1 MEMDLKKVKIGIL
14 GGGAMGEAIIRGI
27 LKAKLFTAQQVN
39 VSDASEQRLKILK
52 DTYKIKPY
60 TDNKKLVADFGVI
73 IIAVK
78 PQVLPAVLKECA
90 SASDKAKLFL
100 SIAAGVKSDAIAALL
115 SGKCRVIRAM
125 PNTAAR
131 VLESATALC
140 SGPNATNDDMKAAEK
155 IFAALGK
162 TVLVEEKLMDAVTGL
177 SGSGPAY
184 VFLFLEALID
194 AGVKVG
200 LTRAVA
206 SELAAQTIFGAAMLV
221 KETQESATKLK
232 EQVTSPGG
240 TTISGL
246 HVLEKGGFRGLVMD
260 AVEAAT
266 NRSKELGK

>member
-1 MEMDLKKVKIGIL
+1 MDLKKAKIAIL

-27 LKAKLFTAQQVN
+27 IKGKVFSPQQIT
-39 VSDASEQRLKILK
+39 VSDVTAQRLKYLK
-52 DTYKIKPY
+52 DTYKIKPF
-60 TDNKKLVADFGVI
+60 TDNKKLVTDSSII

-78 PQVLPAVLKECA
+78 PQVLPAVMKECC
-90 SASDKAKLFL
+90 SVTDQTKLFI
-100 SIAAGVKSDAIAALL
+100 SIAAGVKTEAISSLL
-115 SGKCRVIRAM
+115 SNKCRIIRGM

-140 SGPNATNDDMKAAEK
+140 TGPGSTYDDMKTAHK
-155 IFAALGK
+155 IFSALGK
-162 TVLVEEKLMDAVTGL
+162 TVLVEEKFMDAVTGL

-200 LTRAVA
+200 LARAVA
-206 SELAAQTIFGAAMLV
+206 SELASQTILGAAKLV
-221 KETQESATKLK
+221 TETLESATKLK

-246 HVLEKGGFRGLVMD
+246 HVLEKGGFRGLIMD

-266 NRSKELGK
+266 QRSKELGK

>member
-1 MEMDLKKVKIGIL
+1 MDLKKAKIGVL

-27 LKAKLFTAQQVN
+27 IKARVFSPQQIA
-39 VSDASEQRLKILK
+39 VSDIHAERLKRLK
-52 DTYKIKPY
+52 DSHKIKTY
-60 TDNKKLVADFGVI
+60 SDNKKLVSDAAII

-78 PQVLPAVLKECA
+78 PQVLPAVMQECA
-90 SASDKAKLFL
+90 SQVDNNKLFI
-100 SIAAGVKSDAIAALL
+100 SIAAGVKTAAISSLL
-115 SGKCRVIRAM
+115 SGSGRIIRAM

-140 SGPNATNDDMKAAEK
+140 SGPGATDADMKAAQK

-200 LTRAVA
+200 LARAVA
-206 SELAAQTIFGAAMLV
+206 AELAAQTILGAV
-221 KETQESATKLK
+221 KLSLETLESPAALK
-232 EQVTSPGG
+232 AQVTSPGG

-246 HVLEKGGFRGLVMD
+246 HVLEKGGFRGLIMD
-260 AVEAAT
+260 AVESAT
-266 NRSKELGK
+266 QRSKELGK

>member
-1 MEMDLKKVKIGIL
+1 MDLKKVKLGIL

-27 LKAKLFTAQQVN
+27 IKARVFSSQQIT
-39 VSDASEQRLKILK
+39 VSDVTAQRLKYLK
-52 DTYKIKPY
+52 DSYKIK
-60 TDNKKLVADFGVI
+60 TCSDNKKLVTDSSVI

-90 SASDKAKLFL
+90 AVSNKTKLFL
-100 SIAAGVKSDAIAALL
+100 SIAAGVKTDAIAGLL
-115 SGKCRVIRAM
+115 SGNCRVIRAM

-140 SGPNATNDDMKAAEK
+140 SGPGATGEDMKAAEK

-162 TVLVEEKLMDAVTGL
+162 TVLVDEKLMDAVTGL

-200 LTRAVA
+200 LTRTVA
-206 SELAAQTIFGAAMLV
+206 SELASQTIYGAATLV

-246 HVLEKGGFRGLVMD
+246 HVLEKGGFKGLVMD

-266 NRSKELGK
+266 QRSKELGK

>member
-1 MEMDLKKVKIGIL
+1 MDLKKTKIGIL

-27 LKAKLFTAQQVN
+27 LKAKLFSLQQVF
-39 VSDASEQRLKILK
+39 VSDTTEQRLKYLK
-52 DTYKIKPY
+52 ETYKTKIFS
-60 TDNKKLVADFGVI
+60 DNKKLVIESNII

-78 PQVLPAVLKECA
+78 PQVLPTVMQECSSCA
-90 SASDKAKLFL
+90 DKNKLFI
-100 SIAAGVKSDAIAALL
+100 SIAAGVKTVAISSLL
-115 SGKCRVIRAM
+115 SGSGRIIRAM

-140 SGPNATNDDMKAAEK
+140 TGPGATDDDMKAAQK

-184 VFLFLEALID
+184 VYLFLEALID

-200 LTRAVA
+200 LMRAVA
-206 SELAAQTIFGAAMLV
+206 SELALQTILGAAKLAAESG
-221 KETQESATKLK
+221 ETPANLK
-232 EQVTSPGG
+232 AQVTSPGG

-246 HVLEKGGFRGLVMD
+246 HILEKGGFRGLVMD

-266 NRSKELGK
+266 QRSKELGKN

>member
-1 MEMDLKKVKIGIL
+1 MDLKKVKLGIL

-27 LKAKLFTAQQVN
+27 IKAKVFSPSQIT
-39 VSDASEQRLKILK
+39 VSDVTAQRLKFLK
-52 DTYKIKPY
+52 DSYKIKPC
-60 TDNKKLVADFGVI
+60 TDNKKLVTDSSVI

-78 PQVLPAVLKECA
+78 PQVLPAVMKECS
-90 SASDKAKLFL
+90 SASDKTKLFL
-100 SIAAGVKSDAIAALL
+100 SIAAGVKSDAIASLL
-115 SGKCRVIRAM
+115 SGNCRVIRAM

-140 SGPNATNDDMKAAEK
+140 SGPNATGDDMKAAEK
-155 IFAALGK
+155 IFSALGK

-206 SELAAQTIFGAAMLV
+206 SELAAQTIYGAATLV

-246 HVLEKGGFRGLVMD
+246 HVLEKEGFKGLVMD

-266 NRSKELGK
+266 QRSKELGK

>member
-1 MEMDLKKVKIGIL
+1 MDFKKAKLGIL

-27 LKAKLFTAQQVN
+27 LKARVFSPQQLT
-39 VSDASEQRLKILK
+39 VSDISAEKLKGLK
-52 DTYKIKPY
+52 ATHKIK
-60 TDNKKLVADFGVI
+60 TCSDNKKLVSDSSII

-78 PQVLPAVLKECA
+78 PQVLPAVIKECTA
-90 SASDKAKLFL
+90 ASDKTRLFI
-100 SIAAGVKSDAIAALL
+100 SIAAGVRTDTLCELL
-115 SGKCRVIRAM
+115 SGRGRIIRAM

-140 SGPNATNDDMKAAEK
+140 SGPGATDADLNAAQK
-155 IFAALGK
+155 IFNALGK
-162 TVLVEEKLMDAVTGL
+162 TVLVDEKLMDAVTGL

-206 SELAAQTIFGAAMLV
+206 SALASQTIFGAAKLV
-221 KETQESATKLK
+221 TETLESATKLK

-246 HVLEKGGFRGLVMD
+246 HVLEKGGFKGLVMD

-266 NRSKELGK
+266 QRSKELGK

>member
-1 MEMDLKKVKIGIL
+1 MDLKKIKIGIL

-27 LKAKLFTAQQVN
+27 LKAKLFSLQQIF
-39 VSDASEQRLKILK
+39 VSDTSEQRLNYLK
-52 DTYKIKPY
+52 DTYKIK
-60 TDNKKLVADFGVI
+60 TCSDNKKLVADSTII

-78 PQVLPAVLKECA
+78 PQVLPAVMKECSA
-90 SASDKAKLFL
+90 ASDKTKLFI
-100 SIAAGVKSDAIAALL
+100 SIAAGVKTEAISMLL
-115 SGKCRVIRAM
+115 SNKCRIIRVM

-140 SGPNATNDDMKAAEK
+140 NGPGSTDDDMKAAQK
-155 IFAALGK
+155 IFTALGK

-206 SELAAQTIFGAAMLV
+206 SELATQTILGSIKLSLETLESPAA
-221 KETQESATKLK
+221 LK
-232 EQVTSPGG
+232 AQVTSPGG

-266 NRSKELGK
+266 QRSKELGK